1 MTRATL
7 ILRAYIELIAHD
19 LFMFRHNFESLHQR
33 IRNFPVRH
41 VGSNTSTREDVT
53 LALNVAC
60 CFYLKRVLCLQRSAV
75 FVRMLRAKGI
85 TASMVIGAQKVPFM
99 AHAWVEVGG
108 DIINDRQ
115 ASRERFLVLE
125 VC

>member
-19 LFMFRHNFESLHQR
+19 LFMSQHNFESLHQR

-60 CFYLKRVLCLQRSAV
+60 CFYPKRVLCLQRSA
-75 FVRMLRAKGI
+75 FRGTCMGRSWRGHHQRSPGFA
-85 TASMVIGAQKVPFM
+85 
-99 AHAWVEVGG
+99 
-108 DIINDRQ
+108 
-115 ASRERFLVLE
+115 
-125 VC
+125 